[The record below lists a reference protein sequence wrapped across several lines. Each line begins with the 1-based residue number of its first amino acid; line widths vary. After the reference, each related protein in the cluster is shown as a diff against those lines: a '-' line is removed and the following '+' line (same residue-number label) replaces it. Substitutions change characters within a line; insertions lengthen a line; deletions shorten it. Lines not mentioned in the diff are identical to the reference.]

1 MNPVFLEVKR
11 YFSPEFHEKVL
22 ATIEEFVG
30 VSRCILIPST
40 LVFSSIAEFIAVYL
54 A

>member
-1 MNPVFLEVKR
+1 MGLAEIKR
-11 YFSPEFHEKVL
+11 HFSPEFHENVL
-22 ATIEEFVG
+22 ATIEEFV
-30 VSRCILIPST
+30 PSK